1 MSNNSKGYKVLIGVI
16 AFISSFLC
24 AGFVYGYVT
33 ETGFSF
39 GWQFLF
45 RFAATVAVISNI
57 WMIIALFCKRK

>member
-1 MSNNSKGYKVLIGVI
+1 MSNTSKGYKLLISVI

-24 AGFVYGYVT
+24 ASFVYGYVT

-57 WMIIALFCKRK
+57 WMIIALFRRKK